1 MLFFSLFCS
10 WMLSFSLLFVNVVIT
25 RASSPVPG
33 QVGEGRG
40 VVLWL
45 ESWRIWSLCPSI
57 CCWRCTS
64 QGPVAWG
71 SDEPGEMKSK
81 PVHFLLL
88 LKESYSTIETV
99 LFVCLCVWVGFFLPN
114 TSRSHIFT
122 HFTERQNNWPHRGKP
137 FLKMANSF
145 WKWKNKPVQEE
156 GKKYIYIINFSSAP
170 LFLYF
175 ILLKRRALFCGVTLK
190 SRTHTHKTKKHFPF
204 VLTRGCAVIIY
215 RFW

>member
-10 WMLSFSLLFVNVVIT
+10 LMLSFSLLFVNVVIT

-33 QVGEGRG
+33 QVSEGRG
-40 VVLWL
+40 VVPWL

-57 CCWRCTS
+57 CCWRRTS

-71 SDEPGEMKSK
+71 SNEPGTIKSK

-99 LFVCLCVWVGFFLPN
+99 LFVCLCVWVGFFCQTPLEAIYL
-114 TSRSHIFT
+114 HISQKDKT
-122 HFTERQNNWPHRGKP
+122 TGHTGVNH
-137 FLKMANSF
+137 F
-145 WKWKNKPVQEE
+145 WKWQIVFENERKSPYRKK
-156 GKKYIYIINFSSAP
+156 GKKYIYIINFSSVP

-190 SRTHTHKTKKHFPF
+190 SRTHTHTKQKNISLLFLPGD
-204 VLTRGCAVIIY
+204 VLL
-215 RFW
+215 